1 MPKINFSKKF
11 SKTLRISKTL
21 TRLDKKKLK
30 AKRKRQKIKQ
40 KVRLMA
46 LQLAKKNAKEDDKR
60 ISEDDCDFDFDNS
73 TKPLC
78 STSEDDS
85 DGPQG

>member
-30 AKRKRQKIKQ
+30 AKRKRQKAKQ
-40 KVRLMA
+40 KARLMA
-46 LQLAKKNAKEDDKR
+46 LKLAKEDDNR